1 MEVVPKDVAFAVAKL
16 EGFNKNTYRL
26 ETNGATTAGP
36 NSIITL
42 SLPSNA
48 IIDLRSFKVHL
59 DVQTTSD
66 ATSTNAIYA
75 KLPADTSSLISQCEV
90 YCGGV
95 QIAQGF
101 SEFNTVSRVKKLV
114 PALTTMRRYGDELS
128 GMVSK
133 SLLDDIQ
140 ASHQR

>member
-114 PALTTMRRYGDELS
+114 HSSRDRDGSIDGALSTTRS
-128 GMVSK
+128 T
-133 SLLDDIQ
+133 
-140 ASHQR
+140 